1 VNLAGLVR
9 RPAFLPPFRDGGALR
24 GARIGLTGQ
33 RGTLGALLA
42 QRLQPQ
48 GIVVD
53 GYAGDV
59 SDEAALAAWIA
70 ALRPTL
76 VFHLA
81 AIVPVTRVQA
91 EPVQAMRVNAFA
103 PLGLVDALARH
114 APDAWL
120 FHASTSHVYASPASG
135 RVRRLAETA
144 PCDPVSLY
152 GATKLAGERVL
163 APLAAQFGVS
173 TCIGRIFSYFH
184 ESQAPSFLVP
194 GLVARIEAAAPGSVL
209 DVADADSVRDLLYA
223 GHVVDAILHLAA
235 RRHTGLLN
243 IASGRG
249 RTVGSLADA
258 LAAQAGKHLTVRHLP
273 AARPT
278 ALVADVTRLRTALA
292 APVVDRA

>member
-1 VNLAGLVR
+1 M
-9 RPAFLPPFRDGGALR
+9 
-24 GARIGLTGQ
+24 
-33 RGTLGALLA
+33 
-42 QRLQPQ
+42 
-48 GIVVD
+48 
-53 GYAGDV
+53 
-59 SDEAALAAWIA
+59 DEDHPLE
-70 ALRPTL
+70 PTT
-76 VFHLA
+76 
-81 AIVPVTRVQA
+81 I
-91 EPVQAMRVNAFA
+91 
-103 PLGLVDALARH
+103 
-114 APDAWL
+114 
-120 FHASTSHVYASPASG
+120 
-135 RVRRLAETA
+135 
-144 PCDPVSLY
+144 Y

-258 LAAQAGKHLTVRHLP
+258 LAAQAGKHLTVRHRP